1 MEAKWGDWL
10 VEQKRVDQAI
20 NHYIEAGEHEKAIK
34 AALDSAQWAKAAQ
47 LVEDTLNGDVAKPYY
62 MRIANHYRDK
72 RRYDLA
78 EKYFVQA
85 GKPNEAVDM
94 YTRANKWEAAH
105 RVAVRFMSENE
116 ASMLYINQA
125 QEHERKGMFGD
136 AERLYLTVNE
146 PDLAIN
152 MYKKARK
159 FDQML
164 RLVSQYRKELLKDTN
179 LHLAQQLEM
188 EGSLREAETYYC
200 EAGEWQSA
208 VNMWRA
214 NDSWDEAIR
223 IAKFHGGVQASQRV
237 AYAWALSIGGAEGS
251 KLLTRLGLIEQAID
265 YAIESGNFDHAFELA
280 TNSLKSKLPEVHLKH
295 ALFLEDEEK
304 FDEAKDEFIQAGKPR
319 EAIDMFIHQ
328 QDWASATRVAES
340 YEPSALPDVLV
351 AQARAAVSA
360 NDFQRA
366 ETLFVS
372 AKKPQ
377 LALKMYQ
384 DAVRWQD
391 ALRVAKRHLPHKLA
405 EVNETYTR
413 YTKGGGGSSS
423 PSKSTNDN
431 LSTSIG
437 SRRNRDGGDNKNK
450 KDTTSGGN
458 GGSNGMDGGLQ
469 SQSDVLAAAR
479 NWEETGHWDRAV
491 EAYLDVSLEHVGGN
505 QHALSEIW
513 LKAVKVS
520 RNHQDRRKRSEVVR
534 LVAVRLSDS
543 KMKRYEAAGDL
554 YRDVEMFREAVQAF
568 IDGRAWSKAR
578 QTCEQ
583 DAPKLNAMVE
593 QAYQSHMSSAGD
605 ASGLVSAGNITQGLD
620 IYAQKGQWDELFD
633 VCSKS
638 APEQGP
644 RYATIYANQL
654 IDDGN
659 RIDQAIQVLGR
670 FGADPSE
677 EHLTMYKKIIKNFLG
692 RTRNEL
698 SKASS
703 AQSPDIL
710 AEALRTMLYKLV
722 NDMKSGKGSQS
733 NSGRRGGGGGGKYDD
748 DSKSSG
754 HLPWFEKALMTV
766 HYVVMRDRFTQ
777 WNMLDVAAQTS
788 VALLRFCDVLPPDK
802 AFYLAG
808 IACREDAQW
817 ESMAFVLLNHYL
829 DISEA
834 IEEGDASMIDNSD
847 FVGTDIPAPFD
858 YALPKVQFLDD
869 DKREE
874 VRDWVL
880 QISMNQEV
888 DQTLRKRSCA
898 SCNEQ
903 HYEASTICPSCN
915 NNYMSCIGSGY
926 PVVKMRMGGGIAE
939 CTKCSSV
946 FDKKLWNN
954 TLRHNDSKCVWC
966 NEKQQPV
973 Y

>member
-1 MEAKWGDWL
+1 MFFWAEFFFFFFL
-10 VEQKRVDQAI
+10 FQI
-20 NHYIEAGEHEKAIK
+20 
-34 AALDSAQWAKAAQ
+34 SAQWAKAAQ
-47 LVEDTLNGDVAKPYY
+47 LVEDTLNGDVAKPYF

-72 RRYDLA
+72 KRFDLA

-188 EGSLREAETYYC
+188 EGTFREAETYYV

-265 YAIESGNFDHAFELA
+265 YATESGNFDHAFELA
-280 TNSLKSKLPEVHLKH
+280 NNSLKSKVPEVHLKH

-304 FDEAKDEFIQAGKPR
+304 FEEAKDEFLNTGKPR

-340 YEPSALPDVLV
+340 YEPAALPDVLV
-351 AQARAAVSA
+351 AQARSAVSS

-366 ETLFVS
+366 ESLFIS

-377 LALKMYQ
+377 LALKMFE
-384 DAVRWQD
+384 DAARWQD
-391 ALRVAKRHLPHKLA
+391 AIRVAKRHLPHKLA
-405 EVNETYTR
+405 EVNESYSQ
-413 YTKGGGGSSS
+413 YSKNGGVS
-423 PSKSTNDN
+423 PVHNQGRSDQN
-431 LSTSIG
+431 LNSSIG
-437 SRRNRDGGDNKNK
+437 SRRRPGSSSGDKSSN
-450 KDTTSGGN
+450 SG
-458 GGSNGMDGGLQ
+458 Q

-491 EAYLDVSLEHVGGN
+491 EAYLDVTLDHVGGN

-520 RNHQDRRKRSEVVR
+520 NNHQDRRKASEVTRMVADR
-534 LVAVRLSDS
+534 LADNR
-543 KMKRYEAAGDL
+543 MKKYESAGDL
-554 YRDVEMFREAVQAF
+554 YRNIEMFREAVQAF
-568 IDGRAWSKAR
+568 VDGRAWNKAR
-578 QTCEQ
+578 QTCDQ
-583 DAPKLNAMVE
+583 DAPKLRNMVE
-593 QAYQSHMSSAGD
+593 EAYQSHMSNAGD

-633 VCSKS
+633 VCDKS

-677 EHLTMYKKIIKNFLG
+677 EHLTLYKKIIKDFLG
-692 RTRNEL
+692 RTKDKL
-698 SKASS
+698 SKSS
-703 AQSPDIL
+703 ATQSPEIL
-710 AEALRTMLYKLV
+710 AVALRKMLYKLV
-722 NDMKSGKGSQS
+722 NDMKSGKGSGS
-733 NSGRRGGGGGGKYDD
+733 SGRRGGSSKYND
-748 DSKSSG
+748 DSSSG

-766 HYVVMRDRFTQ
+766 HYVVMRDKFTS
-777 WNMLDVAAQTS
+777 WNMTEVATQTS
-788 VALLRFCDVLPPDK
+788 VALLRFCDVIPPDK

-808 IACREDAQW
+808 MACKENKDY

-834 IEEGDASMIDNSD
+834 IEEGDASTIDNSD

-858 YALPKVQFLDD
+858 YALPKVQFLND

-874 VRDWVL
+874 VRDWVSFIEFL
-880 QISMNQEV
+880 YFTFLFSFILTSSIIFFFFFFLGSPNINES
-888 DQTLRKRSCA
+888 RS
-898 SCNEQ
+898 
-903 HYEASTICPSCN
+903 
-915 NNYMSCIGSGY
+915 
-926 PVVKMRMGGGIAE
+926 
-939 CTKCSSV
+939 
-946 FDKKLWNN
+946 
-954 TLRHNDSKCVWC
+954 
-966 NEKQQPV
+966 
-973 Y
+973 